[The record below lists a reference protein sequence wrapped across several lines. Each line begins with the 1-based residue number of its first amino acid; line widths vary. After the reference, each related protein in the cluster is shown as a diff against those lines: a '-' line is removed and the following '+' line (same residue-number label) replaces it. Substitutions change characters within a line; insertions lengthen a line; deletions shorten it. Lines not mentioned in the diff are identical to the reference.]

1 MSNINYNLRYEVFG
15 QSGFEPFRG
24 IRKVKKPFYYK
35 VTFDTGQELKLSEK
49 HRLFL
54 ENGEEI
60 YVKDLTEGTRVLSID
75 RDEALSTVLKV
86 EKIEEP
92 CVMYDVVSSKDHT
105 YYTGNILSHNC
116 DCLGKD
122 CRVVVRNIKTN
133 EIEQITLGELL
144 KRCVEDTIV
153 SV

>member
-1 MSNINYNLRYEVFG
+1 ML
-15 QSGFEPFRG
+15 G
-24 IRKVKKPFYYK
+24 I
-35 VTFDTGQELKLSEK
+35 DGD
-49 HRLFL
+49 
-54 ENGEEI
+54 EI
-60 YVKDLTEGTRVLSID
+60 
-75 RDEALSTVLKV
+75 LSTVLKV

-122 CRVVVRNIKTN
+122 CRVVIRNIKTN

>member
-60 YVKDLTEGTRVLSID
+60 YVKDLTEGTRVLGID
-75 RDEALSTVLKV
+75 GDEILSTVLKV
-86 EKIEEP
+86 EKIEELSKKAAELAQREKYAEASILYERALFLSTENTP
-92 CVMYDVVSSKDHT
+92 EYSHLRAKYTLCVRKV
-105 YYTGNILSHNC
+105 G
-116 DCLGKD
+116 
-122 CRVVVRNIKTN
+122 
-133 EIEQITLGELL
+133 
-144 KRCVEDTIV
+144 
-153 SV
+153 